1 MLKRE
6 LLDDVN
12 LSFSYNFSSFNE
24 LKYFFYRKCRFIF
37 FSKNIVCYMSLLTKV
52 NFSAVIDLTLLGV
65 KLK

>member
-6 LLDDVN
+6 LLDD

-24 LKYFFYRKCRFIF
+24 LKYFFFIESVDFF